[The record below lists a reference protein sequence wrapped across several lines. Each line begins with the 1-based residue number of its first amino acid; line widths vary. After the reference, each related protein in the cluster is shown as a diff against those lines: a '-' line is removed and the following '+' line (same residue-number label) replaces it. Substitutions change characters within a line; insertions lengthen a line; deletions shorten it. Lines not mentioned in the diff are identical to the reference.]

1 MKKTFLAFGIVT
13 ALLGTSSAMAA
24 DVMSAPVSHD
34 WTGFYAG
41 VNGGLGFGQNN
52 WNAPSLGFTSP
63 SGNFSGMLGGVTV
76 GANWQSSAWV
86 YGLEGDM
93 DVAGLLSSDPASVV
107 FTCGVSCNTAVGSLG
122 TLRVRIGHE
131 LGTRA
136 MVYATGGLAGG
147 WVHAYDPLVLGGAD
161 LGSATQIGWT
171 AGGGIEAAMSDHI
184 SVKAEALYVGLGSL
198 PISNCFAGCTTN
210 VNFAVARVGLNYKF

>member
-1 MKKTFLAFGIVT
+1 MGRKKMRLCRLVFA
-13 ALLGTSSAMAA
+13 ASAAVAVFANSVFAA
-24 DVMSAPVSHD
+24 DLIAPRRD
-34 WTGFYAG
+34 NNWTGFYAG

-171 AGGGIEAAMSDHI
+171 AGGGIEAAPCPTI
-184 SVKAEALYVGLGSL
+184 SASRQKHCMLVSVAYQSQIALL
-198 PISNCFAGCTTN
+198 
-210 VNFAVARVGLNYKF
+210 VAQRT